1 MVQVVSDDNNL
12 ADIAVGLRPQ
22 LVTIGLILIIL
33 CALYITYFVKLRK
46 VQPNIAPKGLV
57 LVGQLYMAYMRNL
70 TVDILGS
77 ELECLTPYF
86 AHLFLYIGLSNIIGI
101 VGFENPTSSLTITLS
116 MGLVMFVGMFVIG
129 FKYQK
134 LSYLKKFTYNI
145 KVKNKHIPVM
155 INPNEIVSQFTPLIS
170 ISFRLWGNIFAG
182 SVIGIL
188 WYYFTGYIS
197 NEIPVVGVFN
207 LIGGLTVPAINMY
220 FDLLSGVIQALVF
233 TLLTMIY
240 WTLQKEGEGH
250 KQEEVVKYPSVVRAN
265 PVLDLA

>member
-1 MVQVVSDDNNL
+1 MHNMVQETTASDL
-12 ADIAVGLRPQ
+12 IFGIRPQ
-22 LVTIGLILIIL
+22 LFTIFLIMIIL
-33 CALYITYFVKLRK
+33 AIVYMTYFVKLRK
-46 VQPNIAPKGLV
+46 VKPNQAPKGLV

-116 MGLVMFVGMFVIG
+116 MGLVMFIGMFVIG

-134 LSYLKKFTYNI
+134 LSYLKKFTFNI
-145 KVKNKHIPVM
+145 KVKNKHIPIM
-155 INPNEIVSQFTPLIS
+155 INPNEVVSQFTPLIS
-170 ISFRLWGNIFAG
+170 VSFRLWGNIFAG
-182 SVIGIL
+182 SVIGSL
-188 WYYFTGYIS
+188 WYFFTGYIS
-197 NEIPVVGVFN
+197 SQIPLFGTFN

-240 WTLQKEGEGH
+240 WTLQKEGEH
-250 KQEEVVKYPSVVRAN
+250 ANHQEVIKIQPVVQAN
-265 PVLDLA
+265 PMLDLA